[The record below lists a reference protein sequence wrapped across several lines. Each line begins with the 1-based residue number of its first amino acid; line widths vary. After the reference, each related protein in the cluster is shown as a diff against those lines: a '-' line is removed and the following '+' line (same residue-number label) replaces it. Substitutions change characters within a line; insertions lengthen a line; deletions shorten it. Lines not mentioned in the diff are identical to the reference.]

1 MSAHSETS
9 PVMRLPSLLDLKAA
23 GGLLADLTA
32 RRGQDLVLDAGQVS
46 RLGGQ
51 CLQVLLS
58 AKATWA
64 EDGHD
69 FSIADASPD
78 FLDGLALLGADSLFE
93 PLHAKG

>member
-1 MSAHSETS
+1 
-9 PVMRLPSLLDLKAA
+9 
-23 GGLLADLTA
+23 
-32 RRGQDLVLDAGQVS
+32 
-46 RLGGQ
+46 
-51 CLQVLLS
+51 VLLS

-64 EDGHD
+64 QDGHD